1 MAALSSS
8 GDAQSKYITQ
18 LERQLREA
26 LEALERERKLHEQ
39 TRASLTAQVVHE
51 SSGLGS
57 AMPCFSSR
65 GTRKRER
72 KLHEQMR
79 AGEWFRQCYAML
91 SSGLGSSMPSFSSG
105 FIYSSALNAGAS

>member
-8 GDAQSKYITQ
+8 GDAQLKYITQ
-18 LERQLREA
+18 LERQLRDA

-65 GTRKRER
+65 GTRT
-72 KLHEQMR
+72 LVVHE
-79 AGEWFRQCYAML
+79 
-91 SSGLGSSMPSFSSG
+91 SSGLGLG
-105 FIYSSALNAGAS
+105 LGSAIPCF